1 MRTVA
6 LLNMH
11 FFFKMENMN
20 ITRLDYENETT
31 EDSNQ

>member
-11 FFFKMENMN
+11 FFFKWKNMN